1 MQVFLNSIQKFFE
14 ERPSDVG
21 SAVFDKDDDLAVDIV
36 TSASNLRAICYDI
49 PIQSVFDAKVNF
61 LKHGDPTRNM
71 QANLEHILLDN
82 LCMQS

>member
-1 MQVFLNSIQKFFE
+1 MYSLAHLQVFLRSVEKFFN

-49 PIQSVFDAKVNF
+49 PTQSVFDAKVSDNPF
-61 LKHGDPTRNM
+61 QFFRLICGN
-71 QANLEHILLDN
+71 QALLVH
-82 LCMQS
+82 L